1 MEKSNHEFD
10 FLFLCKSNVMQGNT
24 FFVRKKILPIFTPPF
39 FKIEKSKFLKYDPIF
54 VYDIKK

>member
-24 FFVRKKILPIFTPPF
+24 FFVRKKFLPIFTPPF
-39 FKIEKSKFLKYDPIF
+39 LKLKNLNFKNDPCF